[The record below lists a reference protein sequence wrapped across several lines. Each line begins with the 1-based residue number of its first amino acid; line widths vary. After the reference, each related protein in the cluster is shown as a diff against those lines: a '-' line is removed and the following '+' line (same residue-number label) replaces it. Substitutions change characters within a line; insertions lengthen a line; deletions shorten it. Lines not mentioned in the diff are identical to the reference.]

1 MAQSALTVTPENPTP
16 PTNLIYVGITPPS
29 DPLNTAVDDGI
40 PAFTGALASWNEAS
54 GGAGG
59 PSRVAFN
66 SSTAIGGTAG
76 YVSTT
81 HEGRGNETIFTQT
94 YGGSIYA
101 PIPLTMVGCGPAL
114 TQGTSPQPNQTHA
127 SSLSPAT
134 NPTLSSISATST
146 ASGAGTVAQTATG
159 VGFTKQSVI
168 VVNGVPQTTTFTSS
182 TSLTAPAVT
191 KRATAGT
198 WPVTVVTGGVVT
210 TAAQTWTFT

>member
-1 MAQSALTVTPENPTP
+1 MAQNANTVTPENPTP

-40 PAFTGALASWNEAS
+40 PAFTGTLASWNENA

-59 PSRVAFN
+59 PTRTAFN

-94 YGGSIYA
+94 YSSTVLV
-101 PIPLTMVGCGPAL
+101 PVTLTMVGCGPAL

-168 VVNGVPQTTTFTSS
+168 YVNGVAQTTTFTSS

-191 KRATAGT
+191 KKSAAGT

-210 TAAQTWTFT
+210 TAPQTWTFT